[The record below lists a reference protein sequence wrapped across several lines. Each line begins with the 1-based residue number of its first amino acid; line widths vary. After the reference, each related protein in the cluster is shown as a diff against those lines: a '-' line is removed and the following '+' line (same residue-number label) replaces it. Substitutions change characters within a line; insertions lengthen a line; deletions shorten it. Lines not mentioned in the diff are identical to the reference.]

1 MAETVFTISG
11 AMPAYADLGDDAAPA
26 APMVPAPQAEQTCAQ
41 QVMPLVGASVV
52 CGLGG
57 IGAGVFGVYKAGQ
70 RRTGASLFG
79 FASAIGLWM
88 LGSHMMRG
96 AVQSFEACGGGRRP

>member
-11 AMPAYADLGDDAAPA
+11 AMPAYSDLGDE
-26 APMVPAPQAEQTCAQ
+26 MVPAAVPPDHDQACAQ

-70 RRTGASLFG
+70 RRTGASIFG